1 MSNAANP
8 FKLEVR
14 PAKSRD
20 VPAIARLAG
29 ELGYPSTAQQVKDRF
44 ASMEG
49 DPRHATFVAAVTED
63 EVVGWIHLA
72 EVHSLAS
79 EPHAEIT
86 NLVVDSRFRGA
97 GTGHLLVE
105 RGERW
110 ARERGLAIIG
120 VRSNIVRER
129 AHDFYLRLGYTITK
143 SQKVFRKKL

>member
-8 FKLEVR
+8 FKLEMR

-29 ELGYPSTAQQVKDRF
+29 ELGYPSTAEQVKDRL

-49 DPRHATFVAAVTED
+49 DPRHATFVAAVTEG
-63 EVVGWIHLA
+63 EVIGWIHLS
-72 EVHSLAS
+72 EVHSLGS
-79 EPHAEIT
+79 EPRAEIT

-97 GTGHLLVE
+97 GTGRLLVE

-110 ARERGLAIIG
+110 ARERGLAVIG
-120 VRSNIVRER
+120 LRSNVIRER
-129 AHDFYLRLGYTITK
+129 AHVFYARLGYTVTK